1 MKKKIIISLLLAGCC
16 LLSGC
21 SKTASDEDVFGNR
34 DPDPNGSDPV
44 VQQTPAD
51 EDSAASA
58 EPGGDDQESAAPGSD
73 PAETDTPPETGAPEG
88 GPSAPGSTGGNP
100 PSAGNS
106 SAPGAN
112 GQQGSGTPSV
122 TTSSAGGSTVV
133 TPNSSVQV
141 PNSGKHT
148 SAPATP
154 APVAS
159 TGPFIDEVPMSEGV
173 NLGEELIP
181 MSAAPAAVPTVLT
194 PVASGTAVKSGGGAE
209 IDYSNSKD
217 GYVMARF
224 AASNSKRL
232 RVQVAGPTTTYTYDL
247 PTGKWVTFPLSDGNG
262 TYKTT
267 VLQNTTGKKYA
278 VLASASFQ
286 VALADEFAPFLR
298 PNQYVNYEGA
308 TNTVAM
314 AANLTRNVSKP
325 LDKVGAVYNYVVSN
339 LTYDR
344 AKAASVT
351 SGYLPDLDSVL
362 ASKTGICFDYAA
374 LMTGMLR
381 SQGIPCKLVVGYAG
395 TTYHAWVSVWTQETG
410 WVDNAIYFDG
420 TTWHRMDPTFASSG
434 NSSSDI
440 LQYIGNGS
448 NYTVK
453 YLY

>member
-1 MKKKIIISLLLAGCC
+1 MKKKFIISLLLAGCC

-21 SKTASDEDVFGNR
+21 SKTASDEDVFGN
-34 DPDPNGSDPV
+34 PDPAPGGNDPV
-44 VQQTPAD
+44 VQQTPSD
-51 EDSAASA
+51 EDTSASV
-58 EPGGDDQESAAPGSD
+58 EPSEDVQGGIAPESGPV
-73 PAETDTPPETGAPEG
+73 ETDAPPEASAPEG
-88 GPSAPGSTGGNP
+88 VGGNL

-106 SAPGAN
+106 AAPAAN
-112 GQQGSGTPSV
+112 SQQG
-122 TTSSAGGSTVV
+122 GGATVV
-133 TPNSSVQV
+133 TTPNSSVQV
-141 PNSGKHT
+141 PSSGKHT
-148 SAPATP
+148 SAPVTP
-154 APVAS
+154 APAPS
-159 TGPFIDEVPMSEGV
+159 TGPFIDEVTMGEGV
-173 NLGEELIP
+173 NLGEELVP
-181 MSAAPAAVPTVLT
+181 MTAAPAALPTVMT
-194 PVASGTAVKSGGGAE
+194 PVASGTAVKTGGGAE

-232 RVQVAGPTTTYTYDL
+232 RVQVAGPSTTYTYDL

-308 TNTVAM
+308 TNTIAM
-314 AANLTRNVSKP
+314 AASLTRNISKP

-344 AKAASVT
+344 AKAASVS

-395 TTYHAWVSVWTQETG
+395 STYHAWVSVWTQETG

-420 TTWHRMDPTFASSG
+420 TTWHRMDPTFASSS
-434 NSSSDI
+434 NSSADI